1 MPHEP
6 GHIEFDSDVSG
17 VSTSDIGTTTT
28 QPTSQFSPGEFDG
41 PEPDLVYRVGDQFYI
56 LYQLPLERLGIDDEP
71 HYIMYSGTGTIPE
84 YEYKAQSISDEALK
98 KILSVSF
105 DSGGY
110 EEIEDKTD
118 VINQFYNRIL
128 RAAETRPWILE
139 KETSGKNAGKYVLL
153 SMFIEQLFEPN
164 VQISVD
170 EYKAESAY
178 INQFTQRQ
186 LDYWSAITL
195 GEDPA
200 NNAALRKLQQQ
211 SAVTLA
217 STLRTYAPEGLSE
230 DVVNFLYNKT
240 LTGDYDPAY
249 LAEQV
254 RFLAA
259 PEFASL
265 VDPELKGLVG
275 EVQLGTS
282 QFDQQARQIVTK
294 IMGLGFLNDLG
305 EQEFKTIAQSLVD
318 PNGARILEAQLQE
331 LWDAEHPNKKGQNY
345 ALASATPRKLANAI
359 TSGLDEHGEDQAFF
373 NDLMEAENQRE
384 MQTMLRKYGLQK
396 GDEKTIQDVQLSVG
410 RSFKTGP
417 VRRLMAK

>member
-1 MPHEP
+1 MAQDLT
-6 GHIEFDSDVSG
+6 IEGIPVSQIIPTG
-17 VSTSDIGTTTT
+17 NTTGTSV
-28 QPTSQFSPGEFDG
+28 PFSPGEFDG
-41 PEPDLVYRVGDQFYI
+41 PEPDLIYRVGNDFYV
-56 LYQLPLERLGIDDEP
+56 LYQLPLERLGIQDEP
-71 HYIMYSGTGTIPE
+71 HYILYTGSGTIPE
-84 YEYKAQSISDEALK
+84 YEYKAQSISEEDLN

-128 RAAETRPWILE
+128 RAAESRPWLLE
-139 KETSGKNAGKYVLL
+139 KETSGKNTGKYVLL

-186 LDYWSAITL
+186 LDYWSAITF

-211 SAVTLA
+211 TSITLA
-217 STLRTYAPEGLSE
+217 SLLRTFAPEGISSE
-230 DVVNFLYNKT
+230 TVTWLYKKH
-240 LTGDYDPAY
+240 LTGEWDDAY
-249 LAEQV
+249 LQEQV

-275 EVQLGTS
+275 EIQTGTKQFKKQAGDVISRYLG
-282 QFDQQARQIVTK
+282 Q
-294 IMGLGFLNDLG
+294 GFLNRLTDEDLTSISQG
-305 EQEFKTIAQSLVD
+305 LVD
-318 PNGARILEAQLQE
+318 PNGVRILEAQLQQI
-331 LWDAEHPNKKGQNY
+331 WDAEHPNKKGLNY
-345 ALASATPRKLANAI
+345 ALASATPRKLSDNI
-359 TSGLDEHGEDQAFF
+359 TGGLDEFGEDEAFF
-373 NDLMEAENQRE
+373 NDVMNAESQTE
-384 MQTMLRKYGLQK
+384 MSKMLRMYGLQQGK
-396 GDEKTIQDVQLSVG
+396 QKTVQDVKLSIS
-410 RSFKTGP
+410 RSFGNP
-417 VRRLMAK
+417 VRRLMAQ